1 MICPYCNREMEKGFI
16 QCRDG
21 LHWTPKKQKI
31 AALSGMGKGAV
42 LIGSEDGLVPNT
54 FAVAYHCG
62 ECKFVMIPYGKGEGN
77 RD

>member
-1 MICPYCNREMEKGFI
+1 MICPYCNKEMEQGFV

-42 LIGSEDGLVPNT
+42 LIGSEEGLVPNT
-54 FAVAYHCG
+54 SAVAYHCE
-62 ECKFVMIPYGKGEGN
+62 ECKIVIIPYGKDG
-77 RD
+77 

>member
-1 MICPYCNREMEKGFI
+1 MICPYCNKEMKKGFL

-42 LIGSEDGLVPNT
+42 LIGNEEGLVPNT
-54 FAVAYHCG
+54 TAVAYHCE
-62 ECKFVMIPYGKGEGN
+62 ECKFVLIPYGKEN
-77 RD
+77 E

>member
-1 MICPYCNREMEKGFI
+1 MICPYCNKEMEQGFV

-42 LIGSEDGLVPNT
+42 LIGSEEGLVPNT
-54 FAVAYHCG
+54 SAVAYHC
-62 ECKFVMIPYGKGEGN
+62 EDCKFVSIRYGKDG
-77 RD
+77 